1 MMKRHFSLALLLIFG
16 LAACNINTPDVTP
29 TAEIL
34 ISDTPTP
41 EIVLSPTASITAS
54 ITPTREIADVPVIVA
69 SQLPTQ
75 SISVPTS
82 DAPPSPTVGPCVETV
97 QENDTLTIILLRN
110 SCGNTVNQGLID
122 AVVALNEN
130 IANADILPSI
140 GSTIIIPLPT
150 VTPTAEGAFLTE
162 TAAAI
167 TGRTV
172 IDGSVFDI
180 NQQFGCYTIQEGD
193 TVVGIAD
200 AYNTDLEVLSRRNP
214 NLNWQGCVFTNPS
227 GGPLCN
233 PGLRIGECINVP
245 LPTATPVPSNTPS
258 GRETATATPTQEA
271 ARLISPPNGVIM
283 SQRVTLEWLSVG
295 LLQDGEIYLINLED
309 QTTGTSNAYVTP
321 NTRFTLP
328 DSLIPSDGQS
338 HAIVWR
344 VTVARVNADGTYTP
358 VGGQGSWNSFQWQ
371 SR

>member
-1 MMKRHFSLALLLIFG
+1 MMKRLFSLALMLLFG
-16 LAACNINTPDVTP
+16 LAACNINTPDMTP

-34 ISDTPTP
+34 ISDTPTSEVVSSATP
-41 EIVLSPTASITAS
+41 S
-54 ITPTREIADVPVIVA
+54 ITPSVTATREVVDVPVIVA
-69 SQLPTQ
+69 SQIPTQ

-82 DAPPSPTVGPCVETV
+82 DAAPSPTLGPCVETV
-97 QENDTLTIILLRN
+97 QEADTLTMILLRN
-110 SCGNTVNQGLID
+110 PCGNTVNQGLID

-130 IANADILPSI
+130 IANADILPAI
-140 GSTIIIPLPT
+140 GSTILIPLPT
-150 VTPTAEGAFLTE
+150 PTAIPEGANLTE

-167 TGRTV
+167 TGRQV
-172 IDGSVFDI
+172 IDGSVFLSG
-180 NQQFGCYTIQEGD
+180 QEFGCYTIQEGD

-200 AYNTDLEVLSRRNP
+200 SYNTDLEVLSQRNP

-295 LLQDGEIYLINLED
+295 LLQEGEIYLINLED
-309 QTTGTSNAYVTP
+309 QTSSTTNAYVTR

-328 DSLIPSDGQS
+328 DSLIPSDGQI
-338 HAIVWR
+338 HAMVWR

-358 VGGQGSWNSFQWQ
+358 VGGQGVWHSFQWQ